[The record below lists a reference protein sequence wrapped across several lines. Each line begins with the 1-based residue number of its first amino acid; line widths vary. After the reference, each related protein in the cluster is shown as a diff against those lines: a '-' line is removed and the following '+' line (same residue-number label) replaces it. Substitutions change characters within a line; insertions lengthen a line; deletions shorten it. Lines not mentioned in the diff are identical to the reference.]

1 MVEHVK
7 AALARF
13 GGFLGVAFRQSMKDN
28 VLNSASGLVYSTL
41 LAIVP
46 ALTFT
51 FSFFSGLGA
60 LEPLLSFLSDSLA
73 ELTGGETGE
82 QVMTLLTTYTRNATT
97 LGVVGLVSFLVTM
110 LLLINKVW
118 SVINQIYRSAQSTNP
133 VKRFAGY
140 ITFVIIS
147 ILLLA
152 VYVSIQSI
160 FTDWYLSLIGY
171 SVGPWSIIISKVMPV
186 LITFII
192 FFLLVYFVPNTKVQL
207 SAALIGSVSGVVII
221 TVFTSLTG
229 LLTSRAATFSVIYG
243 SFAALFMFLFVCYVF
258 WATIFFSVEL
268 AYVYQYRPTA
278 VVSEGLP
285 QSPATQM
292 TDGINIMMLIGS
304 NFRDG
309 KGATTTKELLDRLI
323 IPFDR
328 LQGFLGAL
336 SEQEYIT
343 ATNNSRTSFI
353 PNKPLDQIR
362 LQELVN
368 HLYGVETID
377 ELSRDTAGE
386 AVAKQLAEK
395 GISSLG
401 SLTIEN
407 LLQRI

>member
-1 MVEHVK
+1 MEK
-7 AALARF
+7 FKSTLAHF

-28 VLNSASGLVYSTL
+28 VLNSASGMVYSTL

-46 ALTFT
+46 ALTFL
-51 FSFFSGLGA
+51 FSFFTGLGV
-60 LEPLLSFLSDSLA
+60 LEPLLNFISDSLT
-73 ELTGGETGE
+73 ELTGGQTSE

-97 LGVVGLVSFLVTM
+97 LGVVGLISFLVTM

-118 SVINQIYRSAQSTNP
+118 SIINQIYRSVQSTNP
-133 VKRFAGY
+133 VKRFMGY
-140 ITFVIIS
+140 MTFVIVS
-147 ILLLA
+147 TLLLA
-152 VYVSIQSI
+152 AYISIQSV
-160 FTDWYLSLIGY
+160 FTDWYLGLIGY
-171 SVGPWSIIISKVMPV
+171 SVGPWSTVISKVIPV
-186 LITFII
+186 LMLFVI
-192 FFLLVYFVPNTKVQL
+192 FFLLIFFVPNTKVQF
-207 SAALIGSVSGVVII
+207 SAALTGSVFGVVII

-258 WATIFFSVEL
+258 WAAIFFSVEL

-292 TDGINIMMLIGS
+292 TDGTNIMMLIGS

-309 KGATTTKELLDRLI
+309 KGATTTKELLDRLV

-328 LQGFLGAL
+328 LQGFLTAL
-336 SEQEYIT
+336 IDQGYII
-343 ATNNSRTSFI
+343 ATNNSRTHFI

-362 LQELVN
+362 LQDLVE
-368 HLYGVETID
+368 HLYGIGTID

-395 GISSLG
+395 GVSSLG
-401 SLTIEN
+401 TLTIEN